1 MVKLRPNPPLE
12 GIMIG
17 AARRALAP
25 KSIFVKIENE
35 EGEPIIDSDEN
46 VNVVWSDASRQS
58 RSVLHI
64 SIDQQTSRVTVTV
77 SRDDVVTME
86 GVEMNAYSKV
96 MDNIAVTG
104 ANPATKSVQIMGVPV
119 TITAYYR

>member
-1 MVKLRPNPPLE
+1 
-12 GIMIG
+12 MIG

-35 EGEPIIDSDEN
+35 EGELIIDSDEN

-58 RSVLHI
+58 KSVLHI

>member
-58 RSVLHI
+58 KSVLHI

>member
-35 EGEPIIDSDEN
+35 EGELIIDSDEN

-58 RSVLHI
+58 KSVLHI

-96 MDNIAVTG
+96 MDNNAVTG

>member
-35 EGEPIIDSDEN
+35 EGELIIDSDEN

-58 RSVLHI
+58 KSVLHI